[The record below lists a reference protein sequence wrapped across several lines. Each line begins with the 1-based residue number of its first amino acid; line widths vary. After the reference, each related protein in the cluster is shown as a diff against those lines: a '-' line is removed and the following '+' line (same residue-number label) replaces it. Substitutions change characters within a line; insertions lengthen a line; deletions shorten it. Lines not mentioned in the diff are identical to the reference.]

1 MKRPLMCSGDL
12 LDRDLSGHT
21 YIVTGGNSGIG
32 LVTVQQLAKQG
43 AAVVLAC
50 RRPAE
55 GEKVAQEVRT
65 HGVSGQIVV
74 MALDLSSLESVRDF
88 ARDFLAAFSQ
98 LNGLVNNAG
107 VMNTPYGRT
116 VDGFEMQFG
125 VNHLGHYLLTELLL
139 DRIRHTAPSR
149 IVCVSSAYHDKAFGR
164 EGRIDFDDLHFER
177 RRYDG
182 WEAYAQSK
190 LANVLHARALARRL
204 EGSGVTAVSLH
215 PGWVR
220 TNLIRTTLPVWV
232 QDVLLGPVLKLGGMI
247 EPWEGAQT
255 TLHCLLSPEVVQH
268 PGAFFSQTGVYRKRQ
283 LNRGGWPLESPNPN
297 ALDDALAAALDGCSR
312 QLVGLSV
319 G

>member
-43 AAVVLAC
+43 ATVVLAC

-220 TNLIRTTLPVWV
+220 TDMGGQGADI
-232 QDVLLGPVLKLGGMI
+232 DVGTSISGMVEVIADATRYPSGGFYDYRGESI
-247 EPWEGAQT
+247 EW
-255 TLHCLLSPEVVQH
+255 
-268 PGAFFSQTGVYRKRQ
+268 
-283 LNRGGWPLESPNPN
+283 
-297 ALDDALAAALDGCSR
+297 
-312 QLVGLSV
+312 
-319 G
+319 

>member
-1 MKRPLMCSGDL
+1 
-12 LDRDLSGHT
+12 
-21 YIVTGGNSGIG
+21 
-32 LVTVQQLAKQG
+32 
-43 AAVVLAC
+43 
-50 RRPAE
+50 
-55 GEKVAQEVRT
+55 
-65 HGVSGQIVV
+65 
-74 MALDLSSLESVRDF
+74 VRDF